1 MPRVSVDHLQ
11 ARRRQ
16 ILDGARAAFA
26 RHGYEGATVRVLEE
40 EIGLSRGAIFHHF
53 ADKDALFMALA
64 VEDADAMVAT
74 VTAHGLVQVMRDMI
88 ATPDAGRLGTQLEVA
103 RRLRTDPQFKAS
115 WIPRLVEIDR
125 ATRARLGRQRD
136 AGMLRSD
143 VDIDQLAAFLEL
155 VREGLIAHLA
165 GGLPT
170 GKLDDVLDV
179 VEGAVRSR

>member
-1 MPRVSVDHLQ
+1 
-11 ARRRQ
+11 
-16 ILDGARAAFA
+16 
-26 RHGYEGATVRVLEE
+26 
-40 EIGLSRGAIFHHF
+40 
-53 ADKDALFMALA
+53 
-64 VEDADAMVAT
+64 
-74 VTAHGLVQVMRDMI
+74 MRDMI